1 MPNNQDTL
9 KLLPLP
15 AWGYCAR
22 LEQGTGVDNWFLH
35 WPLKRGSSH
44 TYYSA
49 LFCSQEQ
56 AEQLAAAINTPTPR
70 EQELEAQNKALWELV
85 SRCEQAFNSITNIT
99 TDKVNA
105 EFMLRKLRETDDIVC
120 ATLAAIQKAREAK

>member
-1 MPNNQDTL
+1 MPNNQDAV
-9 KLLPLP
+9 KLLP
-15 AWGYCAR
+15 
-22 LEQGTGVDNWFLH
+22 GTGYQPTHAPEKLIMPTQSNVR
-35 WPLKRGSSH
+35 P
-44 TYYSA
+44 
-49 LFCSQEQ
+49 
-56 AEQLAAAINTPTPR
+56 TPTPR